1 MNIKYLVA
9 SIFLFAALQGC
20 GSPSDTDL
28 VKNGIMPF
36 NKTLTVGEAF
46 DRWSE
51 CQQKNWEEFES
62 DNGQRVVQF
71 TCSARDV
78 AAFMGKAKSMLNESN
93 YDHFN
98 MTEVLSTF
106 QWTINKDDSFQLQD
120 VGTTWT
126 WADGK
131 SKKVAADAEMLKSVY
146 SNENT
151 FDMSSLQDP
160 DSLGAVRTARAYAD
174 MAYMLYDSAR

>member
-46 DRWSE
+46 
-51 CQQKNWEEFES
+51 
-62 DNGQRVVQF
+62 GQRVVQF